1 MVFLLVGAGLWLSLV
16 TGFFPLRHPG
26 TVLRCTLGSLLPGQK
41 QSRKAEGIS
50 PFQAVATALAG
61 TLGIGNIAGVATAIV
76 AGGPGAVFWMW
87 CSALPG
93 MATKFSE
100 VLLAVEYRTRDREG
114 RWQGGPMEYL
124 SRGLGMPWLAGV
136 FCVFCVLASFG
147 VGNAAQVGAV
157 AQVMARDFAVPPL
170 ASGLGM
176 ALLAGLVILGGLR
189 RIGAFAA
196 GFVPLMALFYLGAG
210 GLVLAKNASAIPGA
224 LALILQCAFSP
235 EAAAGGAA
243 GYTVRRAV
251 HFGVARGIFT
261 NEAGLGSAPIAHAGA
276 DARGPVEQGCW
287 GIFEVFADT
296 ILMCG
301 FTAVIILSE
310 GELWRS
316 GLDGAALTSA
326 VFARALGPLG
336 GWVVSVST
344 LLFAFSTVLGWGYY
358 GERGIGW
365 LTGENPRAIQLYRIC
380 YLLVMVLAAPA
391 RLGLVWSLSDL
402 LNGAM
407 MVPNLIGV
415 AALWPVVGRRVK
427 EFRKTEKKRP
437 GRRVSFRGRS
447 RSAKKLRE

>member
-1 MVFLLVGAGLWLSLV
+1 M
-16 TGFFPLRHPG
+16 
-26 TVLRCTLGSLLPGQK
+26 
-41 QSRKAEGIS
+41 
-50 PFQAVATALAG
+50 
-61 TLGIGNIAGVATAIV
+61 
-76 AGGPGAVFWMW
+76 
-87 CSALPG
+87 
-93 MATKFSE
+93 
-100 VLLAVEYRTRDREG
+100 
-114 RWQGGPMEYL
+114 
-124 SRGLGMPWLAGV
+124 
-136 FCVFCVLASFG
+136 
-147 VGNAAQVGAV
+147 
-157 AQVMARDFAVPPL
+157 
-170 ASGLGM
+170 
-176 ALLAGLVILGGLR
+176 
-189 RIGAFAA
+189 
-196 GFVPLMALFYLGAG
+196 
-210 GLVLAKNASAIPGA
+210 
-224 LALILQCAFSP
+224 
-235 EAAAGGAA
+235 
-243 GYTVRRAV
+243 
-251 HFGVARGIFT
+251 
-261 NEAGLGSAPIAHAGA
+261 
-276 DARGPVEQGCW
+276 
-287 GIFEVFADT
+287 FADT